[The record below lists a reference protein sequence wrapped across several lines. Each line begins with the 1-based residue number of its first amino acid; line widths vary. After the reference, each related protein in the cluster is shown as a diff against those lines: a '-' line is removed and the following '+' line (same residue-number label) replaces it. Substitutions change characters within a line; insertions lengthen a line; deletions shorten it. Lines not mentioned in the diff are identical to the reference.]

1 MPVFII
7 PSSAILISFFIIG
20 VIYFAKFIAIILI
33 GIILIVFFILT
44 IIFDNLEDKVKYRDK
59 TPEEQEW
66 ENYLN
71 KIREWSRRNKC

>member
-1 MPVFII
+1 MPVLII
-7 PSSAILISFFIIG
+7 PPSAILIAFLIIG

-66 ENYLN
+66 KNYLN

>member
-1 MPVFII
+1 MPVLII
-7 PSSAILISFFIIG
+7 PPSAILIAFLSIG

-66 ENYLN
+66 KNYLN

>member
-7 PSSAILISFFIIG
+7 PSSAILIAFLILG
-20 VIYFAKFIAIILI
+20 AIYFAKFIAIILI

-59 TPEEQEW
+59 TPKEQEW

-71 KIREWSRRNKC
+71 KIRDWSRRNKC

>member
-1 MPVFII
+1 MPVLII
-7 PSSAILISFFIIG
+7 PPSAILIAFLIIG

-33 GIILIVFFILT
+33 GIIL

-66 ENYLN
+66 KNYLN